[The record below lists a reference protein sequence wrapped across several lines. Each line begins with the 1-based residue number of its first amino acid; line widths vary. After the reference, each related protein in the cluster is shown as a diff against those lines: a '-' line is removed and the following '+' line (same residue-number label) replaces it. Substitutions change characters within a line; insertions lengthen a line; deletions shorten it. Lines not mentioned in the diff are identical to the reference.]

1 MKRDQRQRNRHLG
14 GIIPFGFRVGGLVP
28 DAAEQ
33 ALITHARTLRA
44 DGATLRGI
52 QAVLETQHGR
62 KLSLDALHRVLA
74 QQRGA

>member
-44 DGATLRGI
+44 DGATLRGLLCFN
-52 QAVLETQHGR
+52 QSSASFCVR
-62 KLSLDALHRVLA
+62 
-74 QQRGA
+74 